1 MRTFSTA
8 YLLVSHGSRDPR
20 SQHSAQA
27 LAALIAER
35 LLAADHVGGAIAAD
49 QITSNR
55 ITPEQT
61 AAELSVSTVS
71 SKAAIAPAPQPLLPQ
86 PLLIETA
93 VLELGEYP
101 LHHQIERFAHRAI
114 TQGYE
119 QIKILPLFLLAG
131 VHVMVDLPAEVAIAR
146 QQIGDRL
153 PIQLQ
158 PHLGS
163 HPDLITLLLRRVGQC
178 SMVHAAKAA
187 TVGTVATAATIIMSH
202 GSQRPGANQPVEAI
216 ARHLG
221 GIPAYWSMPPS
232 LEAQVTTLIDSG
244 QKAIAIV
251 PYFLFA
257 GGITDA
263 IATRVQ
269 SLAQQFPDAQLRQVE
284 PLGATPEL
292 AEIAVKL
299 LSL

>member
-20 SQHSAQA
+20 SHHSAQA

-35 LLAADHVGGAIAAD
+35 LFYDGNIGMAIAAD
-49 QITSNR
+49 R
-55 ITPEQT
+55 
-61 AAELSVSTVS
+61 AEANGAEANGAEARLSVPTASG
-71 SKAAIAPAPQPLLPQ
+71 KAAIAPVPQR
-86 PLLIETA
+86 LLIETA

-101 LHHQIERFAHRAI
+101 LHHQIERFAHLAI
-114 TQGYE
+114 AQGYG
-119 QIKILPLFLLAG
+119 QIRILPLFLLAG

-163 HPDLITLLLRRVGQC
+163 HPDLITLLLRRVAESGTPP
-178 SMVHAAKAA
+178 AAKAA
-187 TVGTVATAATIIMSH
+187 TIVMSH

-221 GIPAYWSMPPS
+221 GIPAYWSMPPG
-232 LEAQVTTLIDSG
+232 LEAQVTALIDGG

-251 PYFLFA
+251 PYFLFT

-263 IATRVQ
+263 IATRVNA
-269 SLAQQFPDAQLRQVE
+269 LAQQFPDAQLHQVE

-292 AEIAVKL
+292 AEIAIKL
-299 LSL
+299 LDL